1 MEEREGGQGPPRS
14 ATGKTA
20 INNLHHLSLC
30 APLDHSTN
38 STRNLRQKHTLARM
52 QRFVCAR
59 SCINTHADTN
69 VCVCMQVAAESRYN
83 SPLHPESNSLLT
95 QPLLSFRTWP
105 QTSTHH
111 TERVAQGPA
120 FCLCGG
126 HVKLMPVCHPAVNI
140 WYVSPLW
147 SSPKL
152 RPVRGKTCSNGG
164 YVEFTMFFILESK
177 SK

>member
-1 MEEREGGQGPPRS
+1 MMKRMGGYPRVKWWIDREMRFESKKGNNWMAQTKKRSRSKEMEEREGGQGPPRS

-126 HVKLMPVCHPAVNI
+126 HVKLMPVCH
-140 WYVSPLW
+140 
-147 SSPKL
+147 
-152 RPVRGKTCSNGG
+152 C
-164 YVEFTMFFILESK
+164 
-177 SK
+177 